1 LILQF
6 VRILLIYSKYPVIII
21 TNMLNGSNE
30 CVWESI
36 TVVLCLTQWTK

>member
-1 LILQF
+1 
-6 VRILLIYSKYPVIII
+6 
-21 TNMLNGSNE
+21 MLNGSNE